1 MMVVVRRFR
10 QITAIAK
17 GINDGGGNVFLL
29 NRHHFPRNNGLCV

>member
-10 QITAIAK
+10 QITTIAK

-29 NRHHFPRNNGLCV
+29 SHHHFSRNKDLCI